1 MTPDTEPSVTAAG
14 VDAPA
19 VAHHHPSPDHPS
31 PDHPDPDHPGLAVK
45 ELRLTNFRSYGD
57 AALHVSGRPVVLAGA
72 NGAGKTNVL
81 DALSLLAP
89 GRGLRGAKLAEHTR
103 RGPIVTGDAAE
114 AGATLWAVSA
124 SVSRGAE
131 SFDIGTG
138 LTIGPGGGEK
148 RVVRLNGAP
157 AASSAD
163 LGEIVQMVW
172 LTPSMDRL
180 FTEGASG
187 RRRFLDRL
195 TLGFDASH
203 ARMAARYETAMRER
217 ARLLKYG
224 PRDPAWLDGLEATM
238 AETGV
243 ALARGRA

>member
-1 MTPDTEPSVTAAG
+1 MTPDTEPSEAAAG

-19 VAHHHPSPDHPS
+19 VAHSS
-31 PDHPDPDHPGLAVK
+31 LCVK
-45 ELRLTNFRSYGD
+45 TLRLTNFRSYGD
-57 AALHVSGRPVVLAGA
+57 ASLAVSGRPVVLAGA

-89 GRGLRGAKLAEHTR
+89 GRGLRGARLAEHTK
-103 RGPIVTGDAAE
+103 RGPVGDAAE

-124 SVSRGAE
+124 SIHRDGE
-131 SFDIGTG
+131 SSDIGTG

-187 RRRFLDRL
+187 RRKFLDRL

-203 ARMAARYETAMRER
+203 AREGAIAEIW
-217 ARLLKYG
+217 
-224 PRDPAWLDGLEATM
+224 PA
-238 AETGV
+238 
-243 ALARGRA
+243 